1 MSPIPHLLS
10 IGAIVWA
17 AGDGS
22 AVHGGPLPWVVPS
35 ADGSHFKAADTDDR
49 IVLWGFNYDHDAQG
63 RLLEDYWDEEW
74 DAVVGDFREMK
85 DLGANVVRVHL
96 QLGRF
101 MVEADRPDESNLGR
115 LSELVRLAEE
125 TGLYL
130 DVTGLGCY
138 HKADV
143 PVWYDALEEV
153 DRWEV
158 QARFWRA
165 VAGVCKGNPAVVCYD
180 LMNEP
185 IASGGKGDGWLPGEP
200 LGGKHFVQRLTLEP
214 KGRTNKEIAAA
225 WIEHLTTAIREVD
238 DRHMMTV
245 GVIPWAHTFKNAKPL
260 FHDPEVSAPLDF
272 VSVHFYPKKDDIE
285 GSLAALRVYEV
296 GKPLVVEEIFPLS
309 AGMEGTEQF
318 IEGGRPIVDGWI
330 SFYWGETIEESEG
343 RGDIQGAIVADWLRR
358 FRALSPHDND
368 RDEGP

>member
-1 MSPIPHLLS
+1 MMLISGLLT
-10 IGAIVWA
+10 AALIVTA
-17 AGDGS
+17 ASDAS
-22 AVHGGPLPWVVPS
+22 AEEAGPLPWIVPS
-35 ADGSHFKAADTDDR
+35 ADGSHFVAADSGDR
-49 IVLWGFNYDHDAQG
+49 VVLWGFNYDHDTEG
-63 RLLEDYWDEEW
+63 RLLEDYWKEEW
-74 DAVVGDFREMK
+74 EAVAGDFREMK

-96 QLGRF
+96 QVGRF
-101 MVEADRPDESNLGR
+101 MTASDRPDEANLRR
-115 LSELVRLAEE
+115 LADLVRLAEE

-143 PVWYDALEEV
+143 PDWYDALEDA

-165 VAGVCKGNPAVVCYD
+165 VAGVCKESPAIVCYD

-185 IASGGKGDGWLPGEP
+185 IASGGAGDGWLPGEP
-200 LGGKHFVQRLTLEP
+200 LGGKHFVQRLTLDA

-225 WIEHLTTAIREVD
+225 WVERLTSAIREVD

-260 FHDPEVSAPLDF
+260 FHDPEVGAPLDF

-285 GSLAALRVYEV
+285 GSLDALRVYEV
-296 GKPLVVEEIFPLS
+296 GKPLVVEEIFPLK
-309 AGMEGTEQF
+309 AGMEQTEEF

-330 SFYWGETIEESEG
+330 SFYWGATIEESEA

-358 FRALSPHDND
+358 FRTLSPFADD
-368 RDEGP
+368 RP